1 MAEKHILSLEI
12 PTVSNCEVLCVKDT
26 SQYTDKLGVDCTEL
40 LITMPGFN
48 APVLIKVDEKFDLCL
63 NACVLALQKIDC
75 GTKRMK
81 LPDGVYVVRYSVSPN
96 DKVYVEYNH
105 LRVTNLLTSYYQKLC
120 DLDLKACEP
129 SSEREDLLRQMN
141 YIKVLIDA
149 AVAEVEYCS
158 NPNKGMELYNYAE
171 KLLNKLIC

>member
-26 SQYTDKLGVDCTEL
+26 SQYSKKLQVDCTEL

-48 APVLIKVDEKFDLCL
+48 APVLIKVDEEFDLCL
-63 NACVLALQKIDC
+63 NACVLALQKVDC
-75 GTKRMK
+75 GKTRSK
-81 LPDGVYVVRYSVSPN
+81 LPDGVYVIRYSAAPN

-105 LRVTNLLTSYYQKLC
+105 LRVTNLLTTYYNKLC
-120 DLDLKACEP
+120 DIDLKPCEP
-129 SSEREDLLRQMN
+129 SSEREDLIKEMN
-141 YIKVLIDA
+141 YIKTLIDA

-158 NPNKGMELYNYAE
+158 NPKKGMELYTYAE
-171 KLLNKLIC
+171 KLLNKIIC

>member
-26 SQYTDKLGVDCTEL
+26 SQYTTKLEVDCSEL
-40 LITMPGFN
+40 LITMPGFT

-63 NACVLALQKIDC
+63 NACVLALQKVDC
-75 GTKRMK
+75 GTKRTK

-105 LRVTNLLTSYYQKLC
+105 LRITNLLTTYYQKLC
-120 DLDLKACEP
+120 DIDVKPCEP
-129 SSEREDLLRQMN
+129 SSEREDLLREMN
-141 YIKVLIDA
+141 YIKTLIDA

-171 KLLNKLIC
+171 KLLNKIIC

>member
-1 MAEKHILSLEI
+1 
-12 PTVSNCEVLCVKDT
+12 
-26 SQYTDKLGVDCTEL
+26 
-40 LITMPGFN
+40 
-48 APVLIKVDEKFDLCL
+48 
-63 NACVLALQKIDC
+63 
-75 GTKRMK
+75 MK
-81 LPDGVYVVRYSVSPN
+81 LPDGVYIVRYSVSPN

-141 YIKVLIDA
+141 YIKTLIDA

-171 KLLNKLIC
+171 KLLNKIIC

>member
-26 SQYTDKLGVDCTEL
+26 SQYTTKLEVDCSEL
-40 LITMPGFN
+40 LITMPGFT
-48 APVLIKVDEKFDLCL
+48 APKINWIKNNEI
-63 NACVLALQKIDC
+63 NACVLALQTVDC
-75 GTKRMK
+75 GTKRTK

-105 LRVTNLLTSYYQKLC
+105 LRITNLLTTYYQKLC
-120 DLDLKACEP
+120 DIDVKPCEP
-129 SSEREDLLRQMN
+129 SSEREDLLREMN
-141 YIKVLIDA
+141 YIKTLIDA

-171 KLLNKLIC
+171 KLLNKIIC